1 MLRVHDELDAGSLRE
16 RGVRPRYPRQPAD
29 PTLPNRRLT
38 AELAYASTRRGL
50 PALLRHGDRN
60 SMRFSVESR
69 VPFLTTD
76 MADFVFS
83 LPERYLISEL
93 GETKSVF
100 RAAMR
105 GIVPDVVLDRRDK
118 IGFATPEIQWL
129 SSLSG
134 TVREWIGNAA
144 DIEFIK
150 PVQLVRE
157 FDRMLTGQASFTWQ
171 AWRWINFCRWHA
183 RVFQHMNEPQ
193 AAAASEL

>member
-1 MLRVHDELDAGSLRE
+1 
-16 RGVRPRYPRQPAD
+16 
-29 PTLPNRRLT
+29 
-38 AELAYASTRRGL
+38 
-50 PALLRHGDRN
+50 
-60 SMRFSVESR
+60 MRFSVESR

-76 MADFVFS
+76 MADFAFS

-129 SSLSG
+129 SSLAG
-134 TVREWIGNAA
+134 TVHEWIGESKGIDFLRPAR
-144 DIEFIK
+144 IL
-150 PVQLVRE
+150 QE
-157 FDRMLTGQASFTWQ
+157 FDQMAAGRVPFTWQ

-183 RVFQHMNEPQ
+183 RVFEPMSHPQ
-193 AAAASEL
+193 SGVSP